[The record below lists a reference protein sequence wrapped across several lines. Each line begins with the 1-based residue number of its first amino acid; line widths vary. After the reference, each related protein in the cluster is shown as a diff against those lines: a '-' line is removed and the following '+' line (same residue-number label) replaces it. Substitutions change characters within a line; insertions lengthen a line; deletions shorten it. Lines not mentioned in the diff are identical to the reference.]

1 MQRVPALA
9 ALLALVLLAAPA
21 AALTPKQI
29 DKGARKASQGLRQPV
44 RFLASD
50 KLAGRQ
56 NGSEGSVRAQEF
68 LVKRLAKIAEPLGTG
83 EDPYLQ
89 PFLRLGD
96 VGTNVLAVIRGSELP
111 DEYVMIGGHYDHLG
125 VDCDPGEKPGDVI
138 CNGATDNAA
147 GTAAV
152 LAVAKAIA
160 KLPEPP
166 RRSVLIAL
174 WDAEEDGLEGAE
186 YYVEEAP
193 LVPLAQTVA
202 YVNLDLLGATLIP
215 SLERNTF
222 AIASE
227 TGGAVLRDA
236 IDAAA
241 AAHPAVEL
249 TPLSE
254 AFGQGRSDYRPFAL
268 AGVPTVFFG
277 DGSSALLPHRGRRPL
292 ARRLE
297 EARAAE
303 RDRLPHRHRAHRGGD
318 DAGLRA
324 AERLAGVR
332 GRGRAPAH
340 PRALRAGGPRA
351 LPARHAGAD
360 PERGV
365 GDRRDRRRG
374 AGGVRRPRRRRDAHP
389 CGRLRGRARS
399 ASLPGLVGSASLQET
414 PAMPVRERF
423 DGVSVDTKANVYFDG
438 RCVSHTIRLS
448 DGTRKSV
455 GVILPATLTFET
467 AAPETMEIV
476 AGRCRVKLRGS
487 DAVTEYAG
495 GQSFDVPGSSAFE
508 IEALEPVHY
517 VCHFG

>member
-1 MQRVPALA
+1 MKPARALA
-9 ALLALVLLAAPA
+9 ALCAFVLLAAPA
-21 AALTPKQI
+21 GALTQEQV
-29 DKGARKASQGLRQPV
+29 DKGARKAARGLRQPV

-56 NGSEGSVRAQEF
+56 NGSEGSAKAQAF

-83 EDPYLQ
+83 DEPYLQ

-125 VDCDPGEKPGDVI
+125 VDCDPGAKPGDVI

-202 YVNLDLLGATLIP
+202 YVNLDLLGATLLP

-236 IDAAA
+236 VDAAA
-241 AAHPAVEL
+241 AAHPYVQL

-254 AFGQGRSDYRPFAL
+254 PFGQGRSDYRPFAL

-277 DGSSALLPHRGRRPL
+277 DGSSACYHT
-292 ARRLE
+292 A
-297 EARAAE
+297 
-303 RDRLPHRHRAHRGGD
+303 GD
-318 DAGLRA
+318 DLSRVDWKKLAQQSAIAFRTVIALTEA
-324 AERLAGVR
+324 AT
-332 GRGRAPAH
+332 APAFTA
-340 PRALRAGGPRA
+340 PSAVPVYEDAVELQRVLALSVPADLPLFPAETQEMIVGRKAAIDAIADAGPAEFDELDGGTTLISAGQFVAALEA
-351 LPARHAGAD
+351 LP
-360 PERGV
+360 
-365 GDRRDRRRG
+365 
-374 AGGVRRPRRRRDAHP
+374 
-389 CGRLRGRARS
+389 C
-399 ASLPGLVGSASLQET
+399 PGW
-414 PAMPVRERF
+414 
-423 DGVSVDTKANVYFDG
+423 
-438 RCVSHTIRLS
+438 
-448 DGTRKSV
+448 
-455 GVILPATLTFET
+455 
-467 AAPETMEIV
+467 
-476 AGRCRVKLRGS
+476 
-487 DAVTEYAG
+487 
-495 GQSFDVPGSSAFE
+495 
-508 IEALEPVHY
+508 
-517 VCHFG
+517 